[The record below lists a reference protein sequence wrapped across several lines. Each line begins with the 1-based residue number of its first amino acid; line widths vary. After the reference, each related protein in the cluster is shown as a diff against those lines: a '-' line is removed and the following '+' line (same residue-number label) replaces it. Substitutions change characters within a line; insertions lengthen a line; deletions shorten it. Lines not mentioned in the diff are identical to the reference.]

1 MTGGGA
7 GNTLRE
13 AYGAAANSAA
23 ELLELTHPGY
33 DRQGMRGDGFG
44 LIKDPRA
51 DHAERSPSFNTWR
64 GEQDGAAMFQRKGSG
79 ETWNAL
85 QWLEQYGNGGAGMT
99 KGDAAALLI
108 SRAGLERQDA
118 EGKAAYTPPP
128 GGGRPAP
135 AAAPRLGVKLRERQ
149 AAEQYA
155 EDPRKVLKGWELLKR
170 WNGDGVPAWEELKR
184 RGLLPALES
193 GLIEAYALN
202 REQRRKLPRGVLPDA
217 LALLIRGPD
226 GVPLAVK
233 FRNPGTK
240 AELSAA
246 EVRRYTYPAG
256 HKGTPAH
263 CPRPLPE
270 PLPAAELWTEGEQ
283 NGVAFALG
291 LEAVGN
297 PLGVWVQGIAGAGCS
312 PHVRQDMTGRRVYI
326 YADPDAEG
334 EQARERWARVAHD
347 LGAEVWQVPPLSESD
362 PEQDAADILGNLT
375 PDGQDRSGAEAL
387 GAVLLARLEQARR
400 WTPPEPEQDA
410 EAEAVAEW
418 GEGFEVWPYR
428 IEGGQ
433 TVKMIP
439 DREDP
444 GTFKARPLLGFTAR
458 IVAEEARDLGDGD
471 PVPVFRIEGRTPDGR
486 TLKTIEV
493 PAGKFGALG
502 WPLEHWGTD
511 GDVYPG
517 QSIKAD
523 AAAAVLRLS
532 KAAGIIRRTV
542 YAHTGWIQ
550 LPEHGP
556 VFLSAGACIGAAGAV
571 SGVSVSLLG
580 KLAAYNLPE
589 PPEGNAEREAV
600 RASLALLEL
609 LGNDFPLMAALLGM
623 VYRAPL
629 GAVRF
634 SGWFEGKTGWGKS
647 AAARILQTHYGAG
660 WLEQFPPADMSS
672 TDNALTLNT
681 FLARDVFFVA
691 DDFKP
696 EGTKADVDKA
706 HGQLSKFLSAAG
718 NGAGRDR
725 MDFQNMR
732 VKAGYFPRGLVLVTA
747 ESSPR
752 KLSDIARTVA
762 LTVKTAF
769 VGPEAPADW
778 RKRFEQAEELAAAG
792 VYACALSGF
801 LRWIAA
807 DFSNLTGAALLR
819 RVRQDAELFPGTHGR
834 TANNTAELWQGWRA
848 FLTYARDCGAITD
861 AEGRRLGE
869 RVAAALRETSAEQ
882 GNALGVAD
890 PVNRFLTLLS
900 SLLRSGAVYVRDAET
915 GEAPRLT
922 DGEGNEYAPALGWHW
937 RNRGEDRD
945 GVPLGGWEV
954 SRNGVPVGYLGEYGD
969 RVLLLL
975 EPSVYAEV
983 NKAAEREGYA
993 LPGPKAL
1000 WRQVA
1005 DRFRDSGGM
1014 VTEKDRATYPRSVY
1028 GCAPRQRVQL
1038 YNFSFPLP
1046 ELGGEGENNRDNRD
1060 TSPESVSST
1069 GSKRVPIIF
1078 LESGH
1083 LKNNRDTSLENASDT
1098 AFKRVPVFPSAETSE
1113 QDGENFPELLP
1124 EDAPEVFEV

>member
-7 GNTLRE
+7 GDALRE
-13 AYGAAANSAA
+13 AYGAAANSPA
-23 ELLELTHPGY
+23 ELLELTCPGY
-33 DRQGMRGDGFG
+33 DRQGMRADGCG
-44 LIKDPRA
+44 LIRDPRGG
-51 DHAERSPSFNTWR
+51 HEERNASFNTWR

-79 ETWNAL
+79 ETWNAV

-99 KGDAAALLI
+99 RADAAALLI
-108 SRAGLERQDA
+108 SRAGLDRQDA
-118 EGKAAYTPPP
+118 EQGKGVRLGTRA
-128 GGGRPAP
+128 AP

-155 EDPRKVLKGWELLKR
+155 ADPRKVLKGWEALEQLG
-170 WNGDGVPAWEELKR
+170 GDGVPAWEELKR
-184 RGLLPALES
+184 RGLLPALPA
-193 GLIEAYALN
+193 GMLEAFALP
-202 REQRRKLPRGVLPDA
+202 EGSSRRIPHGVLPSA

-246 EVRRYTYPAG
+246 EVRRYTYPGG

-270 PLPAAELWTEGEQ
+270 PLPAAELWIEGEL
-283 NGVAFALG
+283 NGVAVSLAL
-291 LEAVGN
+291 EQVGN

-312 PHVRQDMTGRRVYI
+312 PHVRQDMTGRRVYVL
-326 YADPDAEG
+326 ADGDAEG
-334 EQARERWARVAHD
+334 KQAREKWAAVAAD
-347 LGAEVWQVPPLSESD
+347 LGAEVFQVPALD
-362 PEQDAADILGNLT
+362 PADPMRDAADLLGGLT
-375 PDGQDRSGAEAL
+375 PDGQDQSGAEAL
-387 GAVLLARLEQARR
+387 GAVLLARLEQSRK

-410 EAEAVAEW
+410 ERKEW

-428 IEGGQ
+428 IEDGQ
-433 TVKMIP
+433 TVKMVP
-439 DREDP
+439 DREEP
-444 GTFKARPLLGFTAR
+444 GVYKSRPLLGFTAR
-458 IVAEEARDLGDGD
+458 IVAQELRDLGDGD
-471 PVPVFRIEGRTPDGR
+471 PVPVFRIEGSTPDGR

-493 PAGKFGALG
+493 PSGKFGAFH
-502 WPLEHWGTD
+502 WPLEHWGAD

-523 AAAAVLRLS
+523 GAAAVLRLS

-542 YAHTGWIQ
+542 YGHTGWIQ

-571 SGVSVSLLG
+571 PGVSVSLLG

-600 RASLALLEL
+600 RASLRLLEL
-609 LGNDFPLMAALLGM
+609 LGEDFPLMAALLGM

-706 HGQLSKFLSAAG
+706 HGQLSRFLSAAG

-732 VKAGYFPRGLVLVTA
+732 VKAGYYPRGLVLVTA

-752 KLSDIARTVA
+752 KHSDIARTVA

-778 RKRFEQAEELAAAG
+778 RERFEQAEDLAAAG
-792 VYACALSGF
+792 VYASALSGF

-819 RVRQDAELFPGTHGR
+819 RVRQDAELFPGSHGR
-834 TANNTAELWQGWRA
+834 TANNAAELWQGWRA
-848 FLTYARDCGAITD
+848 FLTYARDCGAVTD
-861 AEGRRLGE
+861 AEGKRLGE
-869 RVAAALRETSAEQ
+869 RAAAALRETSAEQ
-882 GNALGVAD
+882 GNALGTAD

-900 SLLRSGAVYVRDAET
+900 SLFRSGAVYVRDAET
-915 GEAPRLT
+915 GEAPGIT
-922 DGEGNEYAPALGWHW
+922 DGAGNEVAPSLGWQW
-937 RNRGEDRD
+937 KNRGQDRD
-945 GVPLGGWEV
+945 GEPLGGWEV
-954 SRNGVPVGYLGEYGD
+954 SRNGVPVGYLGEHDG
-969 RVLLLL
+969 RALLLL
-975 EPSVYAEV
+975 EPSAVYAEV
-983 NKAAEREGYA
+983 NRAAEREGYA
-993 LPGPKAL
+993 LPSPKAL
-1000 WRQVA
+1000 GRQLA
-1005 DRFRDSGGM
+1005 DRFRESGGM
-1014 VTEKDRATYPRSVY
+1014 VTEAGKATYRRSVY
-1028 GCAPRQRVQL
+1028 GCAPRERVPL

-1046 ELGGEGENNRDNRD
+1046 ELGGEGENNRDHRD

-1069 GSKRVPIIF
+1069 GFKRVPIIF

-1083 LKNNRDTSLENASDT
+1083 LKNNRDTSLNTAADT
-1098 AFKRVPVFPSAETSE
+1098 AFSCVPVFPSAETSE
-1113 QDGENFPELLP
+1113 QDGENLPELLP
-1124 EDAPEVFEV
+1124 EDAPEVFEI

>member
-1 MTGGGA
+1 MTGGGT

-13 AYGAAANSAA
+13 AYGHPANSPA
-23 ELLELTHPGY
+23 ELLAFLFPGCSP
-33 DRQGMRGDGFG
+33 RPNADGSG
-44 LIKDPRA
+44 GIRDPRPGVK
-51 DHAERSPSFNTWR
+51 DSNPSFTFWR
-64 GEQDGAAMFQRKGSG
+64 GKDDGGAMFARKGSA
-79 ETWNAL
+79 ESWNAL
-85 QWLEQYGNGGAGMT
+85 QLLEQYGNGGAGMT
-99 KGDAAALLI
+99 RAEAAALLI

-118 EGKAAYTPPP
+118 EGRERYGEKSAGTARAA
-128 GGGRPAP
+128 

-149 AAEQYA
+149 AVEQYA

-193 GLIEAYALN
+193 GLIEAYHLPPLGSGKGN
-202 REQRRKLPRGVLPDA
+202 GVRKIPRGVLPSA

-270 PLPAAELWTEGEQ
+270 PLPAAELWIEGEL
-283 NGVAFALG
+283 NGVAVSLA
-291 LEAVGN
+291 LEAAGN

-347 LGAEVWQVPPLSESD
+347 LGAEVFQLPPLSESD

-387 GAVLLARLEQARR
+387 GTVLLARLEQARR

-410 EAEAVAEW
+410 ERKEW

-428 IEGGQ
+428 IEEGQ
-433 TVKMIP
+433 TVKMVP
-439 DREDP
+439 DREEP
-444 GTFKARPLLGFTAR
+444 GVYKARPLLSFTAR
-458 IVAEEARDLGDGD
+458 IVAQELRDLGDGD
-471 PVPVFRIEGRTPDGR
+471 PVPVFRIEGSTPDGR

-493 PAGKFGALG
+493 PSGKFGAFH
-502 WPLEHWGTD
+502 WPLEHWGAD

-517 QSIKAD
+517 QSTKAD
-523 AAAAVLRLS
+523 GAAAVLRLS

-600 RASLALLEL
+600 RASLDLLEL
-609 LGNDFPLMAALLGM
+609 LGDDFPLMAALLGM

-634 SGWFEGKTGWGKS
+634 SGWIEGKTGWGKS

-792 VYACALSGF
+792 VYASALSGF

-834 TANNTAELWQGWRA
+834 TANNAAELWQGWRA

-861 AEGRRLGE
+861 AEGRRLGD

-954 SRNGVPVGYLGEYGD
+954 SRNGVPVGYLGEYDG

-993 LPGPKAL
+993 LPSPKAL

-1014 VTEKDRATYPRSVY
+1014 VTETGKATYRRSVY
-1028 GCAPRQRVQL
+1028 GCAPRERVAL

-1046 ELGGEGENNRDNRD
+1046 
-1060 TSPESVSST
+1060 S
-1069 GSKRVPIIF
+1069 
-1078 LESGH
+1078 
-1083 LKNNRDTSLENASDT
+1083 
-1098 AFKRVPVFPSAETSE
+1098 
-1113 QDGENFPELLP
+1113 
-1124 EDAPEVFEV
+1124 